1 MGRASLMDMLEMTD
15 QETVLRWHLQSN
27 HYPPVPSA
35 MVQTCKEAIRAMFE
49 GEPTRGIIL
58 PEGVTYRGQD
68 IVLAG
73 ILVDTFHLDEFLYMR
88 ESI

>member
-1 MGRASLMDMLEMTD
+1 MGRASLVGMLEMTD

-27 HYPPVPSA
+27 HYPPVPET
-35 MVQTCKEAIRAMFE
+35 MVQPCKEAIRAMYD

-58 PEGVTYRGQD
+58 PEGVTYHGQD

-73 ILVDTFHLDEFLYMR
+73 ILVDTFHLDDFLYME